1 MTTPIA
7 SHPIAATQNEEAN
20 DETSCFQHS
29 KALRYSVPTPD
40 HEPKQIM
47 NPIASS
53 PPSVHFDG
61 FALALVQSWTSVM
74 LTPWSPLHLVAEG
87 LRLRLDTDGYRFSV
101 F

>member
-1 MTTPIA
+1 MTNPIA
-7 SHPIAATQNEEAN
+7 SHPIAASQNEEAN

-61 FALALVQSWTSVM
+61 FALALAYMLGPRPSPAFVQLCLCIAQTQMQVI
-74 LTPWSPLHLVAEG
+74 
-87 LRLRLDTDGYRFSV
+87 
-101 F
+101 